1 MQAMAFVLPIL
12 FGRQETWRRFYQ
24 ALQGSRHG
32 EYEGSRRRLGI
43 TKELVWFTQTPLG
56 EMALVYL
63 ETEQPERVILHLAA
77 SASPFDHWYRQ
88 QLLELHNVDVSQLP
102 LRSLNELIFAWQAS

>member
-1 MQAMAFVLPIL
+1 VQAMAFVLPL
-12 FGRQETWRRFYQ
+12 LSGRQEAWRRFHQ

-32 EYEGSRRRLGI
+32 EYEESRRRLGI
-43 TKELVWFTQTPLG
+43 TKELVWFAQTPLG

-63 ETEQPERVILHLAA
+63 ETEQPERVLLQLMA
-77 SASPFDHWYRQ
+77 STTPFDHWYRQ
-88 QLLELHNVDVSQLP
+88 QLLELHTVDVCQLP